1 MKMFVIRREIT
12 LSTLMMVVVLL
23 GVENVG
29 YSQAVC
35 QVGDIIQP
43 GESCTYPGTDA
54 VFSVDATGN
63 ALFQSG
69 FVFFRAAGNLNIRNS
84 NINGRR
90 YTLVTEDSAGGGRRI
105 TELGGT
111 TAPPE
116 QPVDEATPID
126 PGDDDTILIPDPN
139 LAAAIRQEIGN
150 SITRQTL
157 LNLTRLDARNHGVIT
172 DLTGL
177 EHARNLTTL
186 HVKNDYF
193 HSAYFH
199 GKKVHINSIELD
211 VSPIAGLTQLT
222 YLSLPKCGISDVSFL
237 SGLTQLTWLYLGD
250 NSISDISA
258 LANLTQLT
266 SLGLWSNSI
275 SDASPLAE
283 LTQLTSLNLV
293 NNNISDISAL
303 ANLTQLTSLS
313 LSNNNISEIAP
324 LANLTQLTS
333 LGLWSNSISDAS
345 PLAEL
350 TQLTSLNLGDNAISD
365 ISALVKLNLTELDV
379 RRNPLSYL
387 SINTHIPAIQAKRIE
402 VEFDNRIPTTLHK
415 ISGIAQQ
422 GIVNTALPL
431 PFVVEVRDD
440 ENTPFSGVPV
450 RFTLTAGGGQLIT
463 TTVTTDAVG
472 QASARV
478 RMGQTVGTTTVRMTA
493 TDISQS
499 VQFTATAVLRSTPV
513 PLPDP
518 NLRAKIAETLGKPL
532 GATLTFAE
540 MLKLRMLT
548 ANNAGILDLT
558 GLQHASNLTS
568 LSLNNN
574 SISDVAPLTGL
585 TRLTTLNLRDNWI
598 SNASPLTDL
607 THLHRLNLQD
617 NPLSDTAIERHLPP
631 LQAAGVNVVFDER
644 TLTQSRP
651 IVRLIY
657 FRDRDR
663 QPQPDIDAKMD
674 RLIKDVQQFYADE
687 MERHGYGRKT
697 FEFETDAHRNAIV
710 YHVIGDEASRSEQI
724 DEQFDTSKNI
734 FFNVMDVSAES
745 FGGGT
750 GCGIGGV
757 INLDGHYTGG
767 ASVLASSGCFNVVS
781 TAHELGHTFGLGH
794 DFRSDAYI
802 MSYGSAP
809 TELSQCAAEWLD
821 VHPVFN
827 TNRSAS
833 QELPLIEMLPPSLAS
848 PPNAIRLRF
857 KVTDPDGLHQA
868 QLRSVGSVGSV
879 LDCKSL
885 NGKSSTTVEF
895 VTTHLMPKDKS
906 VRLAAI
912 DVNGDFISRDFPVDV
927 PSLLPPIG
935 TKAATTTDNG
945 KYDVNGDGIV
955 DGKDIDALI
964 NAIID
969 GITDAKYDVNADGT
983 VDVNDVVA
991 VNANR
996 DAAGAGAPARPGN
1009 LKLSAVAVNR
1019 LQEQIDLLIAT
1030 GDRSPAAVKT
1040 LIYLQQLIATE
1051 TRPEKTQLLANYP
1064 NPFNPETWIPYQ
1076 LSTSA
1081 DVTLT
1086 IYGVNGQVV
1095 RELALGHQAAGIY
1108 QSRSR
1113 AAYWDGRNAFGEPV
1127 ASGVYFYQLETEAM
1141 SLMRKMV
1148 ILK

>member
-1 MKMFVIRREIT
+1 MKTLRHVTFYFILFSLLCVITTKSESAPGGT
-12 LSTLMMVVVLL
+12 
-23 GVENVG
+23 
-29 YSQAVC
+29 C

-54 VFSVDATGN
+54 VFSVDAAGN

-90 YTLVTEDSAGGGRRI
+90 YTLVTEHSEGGGRRI
-105 TELGGT
+105 TELPGA

-199 GKKVHINSIELD
+199 GKKVHINAIELD
-211 VSPIAGLTQLT
+211 LSPIAGLTRLT
-222 YLSLPKCGISDVSFL
+222 YLNLPKCGISDVSFL
-237 SGLTQLTWLYLGD
+237 SGLTQLTWLNLGD

-258 LANLTQLT
+258 LAN
-266 SLGLWSNSI
+266 
-275 SDASPLAE
+275 

-303 ANLTQLTSLS
+303 ANLTQLTSLW
-313 LSNNNISEIAP
+313 LSNNNISDISALANLTQLTSLSLWDNAISGISV

-333 LGLWSNSISDAS
+333 LGLGA
-345 PLAEL
+345 
-350 TQLTSLNLGDNAISD
+350 NAISD

-431 PFVVEVRDD
+431 PFVAEVHDD

-450 RFTLTAGGGQLIT
+450 RFTLIAGGGQLIT

-472 QASARV
+472 QAAARL
-478 RMGQTVGTTTVRMTA
+478 RMGQTVGTTSVRMTA

-499 VQFTATAVLRSTPV
+499 VQFTATAVLRSAPV

-518 NLRAKIAETLGKPL
+518 NLRAKIAETLGRPL
-532 GATLTFAE
+532 SATLTFAD
-540 MLKLRMLT
+540 MLKLRTLT
-548 ANNAGILDLT
+548 ANNAGVLDLT
-558 GLQHASNLTS
+558 GLQYASNLTS
-568 LSLNNN
+568 LSLNDN
-574 SISDVAPLTGL
+574 SISDVSPLAGL
-585 TRLTTLNLRDNWI
+585 TKLTTLNLRDNWI
-598 SNASPLTDL
+598 SDVLPLTSL
-607 THLHRLNLQD
+607 THLHRLNLQG
-617 NPLSDTAIERHLPP
+617 NPLSDIAIQTHIPR
-631 LQAAGVNVVFDER
+631 LQAADVNVVFDER

-663 QPQPDIDAKMD
+663 QPQPDINAQMD

-794 DFRSDAYI
+794 DFRSDANI

-809 TELSQCAAEWLD
+809 TELSKCAAEWLD

-868 QLRSVGSVGSV
+868 QLGSVGSV
-879 LDCKSL
+879 LNCKSL

-895 VTTHLMPKDKS
+895 VTTHLTPKDKS

-927 PSLLPPIG
+927 PSLLPPIR

-945 KYDVNGDGIV
+945 KYDVNGDGTV

-964 NAIID
+964 TAIVD
-969 GITDAKYDVNADGT
+969 GITDAKYDVNGDGT
-983 VDVNDVVA
+983 VDINDVVA

-996 DAAGAGAPARPGN
+996 DAEDAGAPARLRN
-1009 LKLSAVAVNR
+1009 LKLSAGAVDR
-1019 LQEQIDLLIAT
+1019 LQEQIDLLIAI

-1040 LIYLQQLIATE
+1040 LIYLQQLIATA
-1051 TRPEKTQLLANYP
+1051 RPEKTQLLANYP
-1064 NPFNPETWIPYQ
+1064 NPFNPETWIPYD
-1076 LSTSA
+1076 LA
-1081 DVTLT
+1081 EPVDVTLT

-1113 AAYWDGRNAFGEPV
+1113 AAYWDGRNAVGEPV
-1127 ASGVYFYQLETEAM
+1127 ASGLYFYTLTAGDF
-1141 SLMRKMV
+1141 SATRKML
-1148 ILK
+1148 IRK